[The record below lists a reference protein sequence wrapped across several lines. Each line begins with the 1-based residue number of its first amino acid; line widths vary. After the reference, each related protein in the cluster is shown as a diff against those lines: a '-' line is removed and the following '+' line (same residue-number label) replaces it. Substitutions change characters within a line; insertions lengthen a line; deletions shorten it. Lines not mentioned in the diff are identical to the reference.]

1 MSNSIPNLI
10 PQYLLFVWLILYPG
24 LLYPQPI
31 PPTKFA
37 HHTLFEYGGLIR
49 GDTTTKTIFLT
60 FTGGDYNEGTPY
72 IRRILRQKKVLAQFF
87 FTGDF
92 YRLKENRKTIGKLR
106 RDGHYLGPHSD
117 KHLLYATWENRDSLL
132 VSRQQFVSD
141 LMANYQAMQPFKINM
156 QESFLFMPPYEWY
169 NQQISDWTSE
179 LGLLLINFTPGTRSN
194 ADYTTPDM
202 GRKYLTSDLIFNS
215 IMKNEEQDDT
225 GLNGHI
231 LLLHVGTHPDRTD
244 KFYHRLPELIDRL
257 QTLGYKFDLL
267 THYIEKPKAAVES
280 PF

>member
-1 MSNSIPNLI
+1 MSNNLLGI
-10 PQYLLFVWLILYPG
+10 VPKYLFLIWLIFKTSFLCA
-24 LLYPQPI
+24 QPI
-31 PPTKFA
+31 PPTQFA
-37 HHTLFEYGGLIR
+37 NHALFEYGGLIR

-60 FTGGDYNEGTPY
+60 FTGGDYNEGTSY
-72 IRRILRQKKVLAQFF
+72 IRKVLRQKKILAQFF

-92 YRLKENRKTIGKLR
+92 YRLKENQKVIARLR

-132 VSRQQFVSD
+132 VSRQQFISD
-141 LMANYQAMQPFKINM
+141 LLANYRAMQSFKIKM

-169 NQQISDWTSE
+169 NQQISNWTTE

-202 GRKYLTSDLIFNS
+202 GRKYLTSDRIFNL
-215 IMKNEEQDDT
+215 IMNNEEQDDS

-244 KFYHRLPELIDRL
+244 KFYYRLPELIDSL
-257 QTLGYKFDLL
+257 QEMGYQFDLL
-267 THYIEKPKAAVES
+267 THYLEKPKAAFES